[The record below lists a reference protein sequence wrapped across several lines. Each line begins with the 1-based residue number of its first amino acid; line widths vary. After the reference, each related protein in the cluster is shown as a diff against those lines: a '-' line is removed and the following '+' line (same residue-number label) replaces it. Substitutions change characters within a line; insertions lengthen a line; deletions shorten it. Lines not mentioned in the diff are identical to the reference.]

1 MKKRTIWITSA
12 AAAGVLALG
21 GTAIAYAATDGF
33 ETDDRNGTSQGTER
47 SDELTGA
54 DLEQATDAALAE
66 TGGGEVVDAEREDD
80 RDVAYEVDVKLD
92 SGKYVEVSLDEN
104 FDVVTVEDDD
114 ADDADDDADDRAP
127 ALSPP
132 SFDDMADFD
141 GAE

>member
-12 AAAGVLALG
+12 TAAGVLALG

-33 ETDDRNGTSQGTER
+33 ETDDDRTGTSQGTER
-47 SDELTGA
+47 SDDLTGA

-66 TGGGEVVDAEREDD
+66 TGGGEVVDAENEDD
-80 RDVAYEVDVKLD
+80 REGDRAVAYEVDVKLD

-114 ADDADDDADDRAP
+114 TDDADDADGDD
-127 ALSPP
+127 
-132 SFDDMADFD
+132 
-141 GAE
+141 

>member
-21 GTAIAYAATDGF
+21 GTAIAYASTDGF
-33 ETDDRNGTSQGTER
+33 EADDDRTGTSQGAER

-66 TGGGEVVDAEREDD
+66 TGEGEVVDAEREDD
-80 RDVAYEVDVKLD
+80 RDAAFEVDVKLD
-92 SGKYVEVSLDEN
+92 SGTYVEVSLDEN

-114 ADDADDDADDRAP
+114 ADDADDADG
-127 ALSPP
+127 
-132 SFDDMADFD
+132 DDD
-141 GAE
+141 

>member
-12 AAAGVLALG
+12 AAAGVLAVG

-33 ETDDRNGTSQGTER
+33 ETDDDRNGTSQGTER

-92 SGKYVEVSLDEN
+92 SGTYVEVSLDED
-104 FDVVTVEDDD
+104 FDVVTVVDDDDDDDD
-114 ADDADDDADDRAP
+114 ADDADDD
-127 ALSPP
+127 
-132 SFDDMADFD
+132 
-141 GAE
+141 

>member
-33 ETDDRNGTSQGTER
+33 ETDDDRTGTSQGTER
-47 SDELTGA
+47 SDELTGT

-66 TGGGEVVDAEREDD
+66 TGEGEVVDAEREDD
-80 RDVAYEVDVKLD
+80 RDAAYEVDVKLD
-92 SGKYVEVSLDEN
+92 SGTYVEVSLDEN

-114 ADDADDDADDRAP
+114 ADDADDADDT
-127 ALSPP
+127 
-132 SFDDMADFD
+132 DDDD
-141 GAE
+141 

>member
-33 ETDDRNGTSQGTER
+33 DTDDDRAGTSQGTER

-80 RDVAYEVDVKLD
+80 RDAAYEVDVKLD

-104 FDVVTVEDDD
+104 FDVVTTVDDDDDDDD
-114 ADDADDDADDRAP
+114 ADDDDADG
-127 ALSPP
+127 
-132 SFDDMADFD
+132 DDD
-141 GAE
+141 